1 MTTATPEEKALWHFK
16 RSLATLPERI
26 AKRQS
31 EGLATRLQEA
41 DAEFLPF
48 AISALTYIVELQQY
62 EASQKI

>member
-1 MTTATPEEKALWHFK
+1 MTASPEERALWHFK

-26 AKRQS
+26 AKRQA

-41 DAEFLPF
+41 ELEHLPF

-62 EASQKI
+62 EQSQKQV